1 MELRQRSGGIG
12 RLATEGGGS
21 RETRVAEEGRKRGGR
36 GGEAEKGQRV
46 EQTASRGAGD
56 TTTAVCL
63 ARGVVTATGG
73 KSQEKTRLGTGSHG
87 REARRQSNATSA
99 HRLYSTEQDST
110 YTVQCACMYN
120 GLECIAAGTKIFR
133 RLQHAHERFKS
144 RKLSMQLCKHAM
156 KLLKYFD
163 HESCWKWR
171 PTCVLCTSRPSSAA
185 AAPLRLLRYSQGGSH

>member
-73 KSQEKTRLGTGSHG
+73 KSQDR
-87 REARRQSNATSA
+87 
-99 HRLYSTEQDST
+99 
-110 YTVQCACMYN
+110 
-120 GLECIAAGTKIFR
+120 
-133 RLQHAHERFKS
+133 KS
-144 RKLSMQLCKHAM
+144 
-156 KLLKYFD
+156 
-163 HESCWKWR
+163 
-171 PTCVLCTSRPSSAA
+171 VV
-185 AAPLRLLRYSQGGSH
+185 